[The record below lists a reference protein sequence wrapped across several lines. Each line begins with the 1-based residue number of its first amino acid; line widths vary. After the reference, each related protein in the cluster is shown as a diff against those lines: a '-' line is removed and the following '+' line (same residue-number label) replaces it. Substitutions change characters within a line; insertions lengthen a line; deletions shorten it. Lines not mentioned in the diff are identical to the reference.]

1 MRTRSASLAAGLLA
15 AGFLLA
21 GCGGDGGSSAAGQLA
36 TPAPEQAA
44 SSAPET
50 SSATPEPAQ
59 EDGSGS
65 GSGSGS
71 GDQAAAGRCTDADL
85 SATVNQPTGT
95 GQQSTDLVWRNTSDK
110 PCTMTGFGGVDLRGP
125 DDATFGPSYS
135 LPRSSGKSS
144 PVTVKPGGTAIS
156 TITTLS
162 GGDWTPTEVV
172 VTAPDETT
180 SKTVP
185 WRGGPVQR
193 QDGATR
199 PGSYIGP
206 VEQGSL

>member
-1 MRTRSASLAAGLLA
+1 MRIRSASLVAGLFAAGL
-15 AGFLLA
+15 LLA
-21 GCGGDGGSSAAGQLA
+21 GCGGDPSSGAGQMA
-36 TPAPEQAA
+36 APSPEQAA
-44 SSAPET
+44 APAEA
-50 SSATPEPAQ
+50 SPAEPAPAQ
-59 EDGSGS
+59 PAPAEDGGS
-65 GSGSGS
+65 A
-71 GDQAAAGRCTDADL
+71 DQAAAARCTDAGL
-85 SATVNQPTGT
+85 SATVNEPTGS
-95 GQQSTDLVWRNTSDK
+95 GQQKTILAWRNTSDL

-125 DDATFGPSYS
+125 DDPTFGPSYS
-135 LPRSSGKSS
+135 LPRSSEQ
-144 PVTVKPGGTAIS
+144 PTTVTLQPGGTGIT

-199 PGSYIGP
+199 PGSFIGP
-206 VEQGSL
+206 VEQGSV

>member
-1 MRTRSASLAAGLLA
+1 MRTRRISIVAGALAAGL
-15 AGFLLA
+15 LLA
-21 GCGGDGGSSAAGQLA
+21 GCGGDAGSSAAGQM
-36 TPAPEQAA
+36 TAPSSEQAA
-44 SSAPET
+44 PET
-50 SSATPEPAQ
+50 PASTGEQ
-59 EDGSGS
+59 ESGGQGSG
-65 GSGSGS
+65 GSAE
-71 GDQAAAGRCTDADL
+71 QAADRCTTADL
-85 SATVNQPTGT
+85 SATVNQPTGS
-95 GQQSTDLVWRNTSDK
+95 GQQSTILAWRNTSDQ

-125 DDATFGPSYS
+125 EDPTFGPSYS
-135 LPRSSGKSS
+135 LPRSSEEAT
-144 PVTVKPGGTAIS
+144 PVTLQPGGTGIT

-180 SKTVP
+180 STTIP

-206 VEQGSL
+206 VEQGSV

>member
-1 MRTRSASLAAGLLA
+1 MRTRRISIVAGALAAGL
-15 AGFLLA
+15 LLA
-21 GCGGDGGSSAAGQLA
+21 GCGGDAGSSAAGQM
-36 TPAPEQAA
+36 TAPSSEQAA
-44 SSAPET
+44 PET
-50 SSATPEPAQ
+50 PASTGEQESGQEGGGSAE
-59 EDGSGS
+59 
-65 GSGSGS
+65 
-71 GDQAAAGRCTDADL
+71 QAADRCTTADL

-95 GQQSTDLVWRNTSDK
+95 GQQSTILAWRNTSDQ

-125 DDATFGPSYS
+125 EDPTFGPSYS
-135 LPRSSGKSS
+135 LPRSSEEAT
-144 PVTVKPGGTAIS
+144 PVTLQPGGTGIT

-162 GGDWTPTEVV
+162 GGGWTPTEVV

-180 SKTVP
+180 STTIP

-206 VEQGSL
+206 VEQGSV